1 MGGFIRVHWI
11 DIDAEKQRDTV
22 TKSQK
27 EGNEFTLQVCIKEY
41 ENGAHIQR
49 KKTILLEF
57 RKSFDSHPRPD
68 RMAQFII
75 AQGPAQTVI
84 GTTSILITALSKAT
98 NGTSNIIKL
107 PFKATPLGTRN
118 EVEYFIK
125 EWLCNV
131 HRVFLFFTSGQ
142 SLTWPW
148 QPVYKRQADGQVFH
162 S

>member
-1 MGGFIRVHWI
+1 LIDTKFARMGGFIRVHWI

-22 TKSQK
+22 TKAQK

-125 EWLCNV
+125 EWLRDQC
-131 HRVFLFFTSGQ
+131 FTLFKNRLTSFFFIFF
-142 SLTWPW
+142 
-148 QPVYKRQADGQVFH
+148 Y
-162 S
+162 